1 MNKKQLII
9 AALAT
14 ILSVSAA
21 NATSTITGITNGGS
35 GTFNINPLKA
45 NGDVGYRYYD
55 NFKLGEG
62 DIANL
67 IFRMQSGDQRAI
79 NTFINLVGGSDKA
92 QINGILNSIR
102 DGSFF
107 NGHTVFMT
115 KNGLT
120 IGSKG
125 VVNVGTLSV
134 LAPTNFNKLK
144 EEYDANNYVNI
155 NNINHMRNNTSAS
168 NPNNYGANSP
178 VEINGL
184 VLARNGIDIRGSQ
197 VDIGSTAKLVN
208 GYNGS
213 DKFSNYDAAKAVF
226 DTLVNTNGIV
236 AAANKIS
243 NNGSKIVIK
252 SGAGSSSHINVA
264 GQIANLNSTEMAITN
279 HGNGGLNVNGG
290 VIASNGKLNV
300 YNNNSSGA
308 LNVTNSGKLLAL
320 KNSLS
325 ATSKGGMN
333 VASGS
338 KLQALND
345 VEVVNKGNKL
355 TFAGTALGKNID
367 VVNNGAGG
375 MSVTGTL
382 GSTTSNAK
390 TVRLSNT
397 KGAMSFTGNA
407 NATESVSM
415 YGQSTASGMDIGG
428 TVNAGKGILVE
439 NRAGN
444 LNLKGTMNVE
454 KGDLAIGNKGTG
466 KLTTTSASKLEVQQG
481 RLIVRNKATN
491 GMDLDGT
498 IINNAGQTSINN
510 DKGTMAVGG
519 TISNNGTMGII
530 NNGTGAMAVA
540 ANVTNTNGT
549 VKLINY
555 KNGTSTNGMTI
566 TGKIENTGA
575 KTSDRLYVY
584 NGKGG
589 FALTNGQLISH
600 KGNIIVTGRENSS
613 GIQLLNNSLVRN
625 ENGNISIVNKG
636 TKSGVGIAMNG
647 TVENLNGKTAINN
660 YAGNMAVAGDINV
673 KGDLGI
679 INRGIDR
686 KAGSGEAM
694 TVNANINSQSGN
706 INIKNNGNGAMT
718 VGGTITHNGRLNVL
732 ANKGQLNLTGTVNNN
747 GKDMSY
753 FAARN
758 QGTGI
763 DVAKSFVGN
772 TTNGGTM
779 LIKNISGNDG
789 LTYAGT
795 MKSTNGGQIEVYN
808 MKGDLNVTSDA
819 KMLGGQPT
827 VILNK
832 GEGMTVQAGEFT
844 GDLKIVNKGSKHANV
859 ASKYQSYLKEQL
871 KN

>member
-14 ILSVSAA
+14 VLSVTAA

-55 NFKLGEG
+55 NFKLGQG

-79 NTFINLVGGSDKA
+79 NTFINLVGGTDKA

-120 IGSKG
+120 IGSNG

-134 LAPTNFNKLK
+134 LAPTNFDKIK
-144 EEYDANNYVNI
+144 SEYDANNYVNI
-155 NNINHMRNNTSAS
+155 NNINHMRNNTSSS

-197 VDIGSTAKLVN
+197 VDIGSTARMVN
-208 GYNGS
+208 GYNGTE
-213 DKFSNYDAAKAVF
+213 KFSTYDAAKAVF
-226 DTLVNTNGIV
+226 DTLVNTNGIQ

-279 HGNGGLNVNGG
+279 HGNGGLTVDGG

-300 YNNNSSGA
+300 YNNNSTGA
-308 LNVTNSGKLLAL
+308 LTVKNSSKLYAL

-325 ATSKGGMN
+325 ATSKGGIN

-338 KLQALND
+338 TLRAANN
-345 VEVVNKGNKL
+345 VEVVNKGNQL
-355 TFAGTALGKNID
+355 VFAGTALAGKKID
-367 VVNNGAGG
+367 VVNNGASG
-375 MSVTGTL
+375 MSVSGTL
-382 GSTTSNAK
+382 GSTSSKAK

-397 KGAMSFTGNA
+397 KGSMSFTGNA
-407 NATESVSM
+407 NATDSVSM

-444 LNLKGTMNVE
+444 LNLKGTMNVTN
-454 KGDLAIGNKGTG
+454 GDLAIGNKGAG
-466 KLTTTSASKLEVQQG
+466 KLTTTTASKMTVDQG

-491 GMDLDGT
+491 GMSLSGT
-498 IINNAGQTSINN
+498 MTNKSGETSINN

-530 NNGTGAMAVA
+530 NNGTGSMTVSG
-540 ANVTNTNGT
+540 NITNAGT

-555 KNGTSTNGMTI
+555 KNGTSTNGMI
-566 TGKIENTGA
+566 ISGKIENTGA
-575 KTSDRLYVY
+575 KSSDRLYVY

-589 FALTNGQLISH
+589 FALTQGQLISH

-613 GIQLLNNSLVRN
+613 GIQLLNNSVVKN

-636 TKSGVGIAMNG
+636 SKSAIGIAMNG

-660 YAGNMAVAGDINV
+660 YAGNMTVAGDINV

-686 KAGSGEAM
+686 KAGSGDAM

-706 INIKNNGNGAMT
+706 INIKNNGNGDMT
-718 VGGTITHNGRLNVL
+718 VGGNITHNGRLNVL
-732 ANKGQLNLTGTVNNN
+732 ANKGQLNLTGNVTNN
-747 GKDMSY
+747 GTDMSY

-772 TTNGGTM
+772 TTNGGTI
-779 LIKNISGNDG
+779 LIKNISGENG
-789 LTYAGT
+789 LNYSGT
-795 MKSTNGGQIEVYN
+795 MTSTNGGQIEVYN

-844 GDLKIVNKGSKHANV
+844 GDLKIVNKGSKSANV
-859 ASKYQSYLKEQL
+859 ASKYRSYLKEQL
-871 KN
+871 KD